1 MFSWPVRVYYEDTD
15 FGGVV
20 YYANYLR
27 YVERARTEWL
37 RSLGVEHQR
46 LAREDGLQFVVRRAE
61 IDFLRGA
68 KLDDELSITVQCTER
83 KRTYLWLRQRALRG
97 AEPMAE
103 GMVQAACVRRDD
115 LKPAPLPATLA
126 ARLAAPHP

>member
-1 MFSWPVRVYYEDTD
+1 VFAWPVRVYYEDTD

-27 YVERARTEWL
+27 YFERARTEWL
-37 RSLGVEHQR
+37 RSLGVDHQR

-68 KLDDELSITVQCTER
+68 RLDDELSITVECTER
-83 KRTYLWLRQRALRG
+83 KRTYLMLRQRAAGRVT
-97 AEPMAE
+97 A
-103 GMVQAACVRRDD
+103 
-115 LKPAPLPATLA
+115 
-126 ARLAAPHP
+126 

>member
-1 MFSWPVRVYYEDTD
+1 VRVYYEDTD

-27 YVERARTEWL
+27 YFERARTEWL
-37 RSLGVEHQR
+37 RSLGVDHQR
-46 LAREDGLQFVVRRAE
+46 LAREDGLQFVVRRAQ

-83 KRTYLWLRQRALRG
+83 KRTYLMLRQQALRG
-97 AEPMAE
+97 AEPMAAAL
-103 GMVQAACVRRDD
+103 VQAACVRREDQR
-115 LKPAPLPATLA
+115 PAPIPAALA
-126 ARLAAPHP
+126 ARLGA

>member
-97 AEPMAE
+97 AEPIAE
-103 GMVQAACVRRDD
+103 GMVQTACVRRDD